1 MKRWTAITMI
11 FASSVITCTV
21 VCFVLNRFEKQN
33 EQVGVSHREAIYQS
47 ILQSYSASFSSGMT
61 RAQVEDSL
69 RARGVQFGE
78 ICCLEQGASDAE
90 TTKIG
95 FETGPWYCT
104 GYDVYVAFHFSGPLA
119 SQNSTDV
126 LKKISIESL
135 PADCL

>member
-1 MKRWTAITMI
+1 MKRRTAIVTI
-11 FASSVITCTV
+11 LASTV
-21 VCFVLNRFEKQN
+21 LACIAIWLILHGFEKQKD
-33 EQVGVSHREAIYQS
+33 EVGASHRQLIYQS
-47 ILQSYSASFSSGMT
+47 ILQSYSESFSNGMT
-61 RAQVEDSL
+61 RAQVQDSL

-90 TTKIG
+90 FTKIG

-126 LKKISIESL
+126 VKRISIESL
-135 PADCL
+135 PVDCF